1 MGMGGVYRQAEDS
14 TLLASHVERLV
25 CGSVLDMG
33 TGSGVQA
40 VTSASKPGV
49 EMVVAVDVNPDA
61 IAEAKRS
68 AAEAGVED
76 KVTFMVSDLFE
87 NVEGRFDWII
97 FNPPYLPSEG
107 EADERSWAGG
117 DEGDEIIDR
126 FLSEATD
133 HLKEEGVVLLVYSSL
148 TGIDPEEHKEYSWEV
163 LEELP
168 LFFEMLYCVLLRPVS
183 PS

>member
-1 MGMGGVYRQAEDS
+1 M
-14 TLLASHVERLV
+14 LLARHVERLV
-25 CGSVLDMG
+25 YGSVLDMG

-61 IAEAKRS
+61 IAEAKRR
-68 AAEAGVED
+68 AAEAGVDD
-76 KVTFMVSDLFE
+76 KVKFMVSDLFE

-97 FNPPYLPSEG
+97 FNPPYLPRDG
-107 EADERSWAGG
+107 EADELSWTGG
-117 DEGDEIIDR
+117 GEIIGR
-126 FLSEATD
+126 FLSEAAE
-133 HLKEEGVVLLVYSSL
+133 HLKEGGAVLLVYSSL

>member
-1 MGMGGVYRQAEDS
+1 MGGVYRPAEDS
-14 TLLASHVERLV
+14 MLLARHVERLV
-25 CGSVLDMG
+25 YGSVLDMG
-33 TGSGVQA
+33 TGRGIQA

-49 EMVVAVDVNPDA
+49 ERVVAVDVNPNA
-61 IAEAKRS
+61 IAEAKRR
-68 AAEAGVED
+68 AAEAGVD
-76 KVTFMVSDLFE
+76 GKVKFMVSDLFE

-107 EADERSWAGG
+107 EADELSWAGG
-117 DEGDEIIDR
+117 GEIVGR
-126 FLSEATD
+126 FLSEAAE
-133 HLKEEGVVLLVYSSL
+133 HLKEGGAVLLVYSSL
-148 TGIDPEEHKEYSWEV
+148 TGIYPEEHKEYSWEV